1 MVEQFE
7 FDVFLSH
14 SSKDK
19 AVVRPIAE
27 RLRADGLKVWFDEWT
42 LKAGEDPATQIE
54 QGLEHSRVLV
64 LCMSRTAFG
73 ADWSELEQQT
83 LRFRDPTN
91 DNRRFIL
98 LRLDDAPLKRRLAAF
113 SYVDWRTATVE
124 SKYTRLRDACQPS
137 TTRRALTDVGE
148 PAGGHGA
155 GHVVRLDHSG
165 ARVLNYAFT
174 PDGTQVLSGA
184 SDMKVRLWDMETGR
198 CKQVF
203 EGHPSQGED
212 LIEGVWS
219 VAWNADQS
227 FFVSVAHDM
236 RLWNVVT
243 GRCLRLFNDSL
254 KPEAFSVVWSNYD
267 TYVLTAEDNDIVRM
281 WDVNTGTCVR
291 TFYGHRKNIRAVA
304 WRRDDHRILSG
315 SFDHSV
321 RVWDVGSGKCL
332 RVLWGHTELV
342 WTVAWSSDGKRALS
356 GSRDQTLRLWDLQT
370 GRCLRVMEGH
380 TGEVFTLAWRP
391 NSPLAISGSYDRSVR
406 LWNVETGRCLRV
418 LEGHTEWVRTVA
430 WSGSGDRAFSGDES
444 GCVRVWQL
452 SELVKKGQAQTLT
465 IAVPQDQEDQVEY
478 TNAKVLLVGESGVGK
493 TGLSKVL
500 AGEEWQPSDSTVGAW
515 ATQWK
520 LPVSSDQGV
529 EREIWLWDFGG
540 QADQRLIHQ
549 LYMDETALA
558 VLVFDGQKE
567 DLFETLGQWDRDLT
581 RASRNDF
588 AKILVAGRV
597 DAGGLRVSRTELDKF
612 ASERKFGRFIETSA
626 KQNLGCDD
634 LKTAIIEGIN
644 WNEIPCRTTEVLFK
658 QLKEEIIR
666 LKDEGR
672 VLMRF
677 NELRETLQMRLASD
691 YKRFTDEELRAV
703 ITLLAGP
710 GVVWELA
717 FGSLIL
723 LQPERINAYAQAV
736 IRTLQSDEHQR
747 GCLMEERVLKGDLD
761 YESSMP
767 RLTGD
772 EERFVLLAMH
782 QILVERGLCLRQPT
796 DKGNLLVFPSFY
808 RRERPEQVKSP
819 AVLVNY
825 RFTGFL
831 DDVYATLVVRL
842 HHSDAFDQ
850 DQLWR
855 YAADFKTKTG
865 KQLGVKLHRR
875 APGLGE
881 LEVYFDPS
889 VAMEE
894 KIIFSKYVHEHLL
907 QNAREVE
914 RLRHYVCQRCGTPV
928 GNREVAM
935 QRLNDWL
942 QGRPPQPAKPLR
954 FLKRK
959 EETPS
964 IICVGCEQRV
974 PLWDDMEQCFASAE
988 TQQRVRDMQEESAIV
1003 LSNQSKE
1010 RALVGEVIST
1020 VALANQIS
1028 REFNVSDHGID
1039 MEIEF
1044 TDDNH
1049 EATGVR
1055 IYLQLKSGDSYLHKR
1070 KDDRTEIFT
1079 IKNERHAHYW
1089 MAQPCPVL
1097 LVIRNSQGEVRW
1109 MEVRDWLK
1117 RKTENGKTIVKQIV
1131 FEGERFDVMSVRRWR
1146 DRCLGA

>member
-1 MVEQFE
+1 MAEQFK

-14 SSKDK
+14 SFKDK
-19 AVVRPIAE
+19 AVVRPIAQ
-27 RLRADGLKVWFDEWT
+27 RLRSDGLKVWFDEWM
-42 LKAGEDPATQIE
+42 LKPGEDHAARLE
-54 QGLEHSRVLV
+54 HGLQHSRVLI
-64 LCMSRTAFG
+64 LCMSANAFSG
-73 ADWSELEQQT
+73 DWPQLERQT
-83 LRFRDPTN
+83 LRFRDPSQRE
-91 DNRRFIL
+91 RRFVL
-98 LRLDDAPLKRRLAAF
+98 VRLDSAPLKTPLLHYLYIDSRSINFWQDEYPRLLEACRQATGTGVEGSPTNAKDLSRSQVRQLDGDFDMGTEIRVCAFSPDGKLILTGDDGSTIHLWDIDTGRRLKRLTGHT
-113 SYVDWRTATVE
+113 S
-124 SKYTRLRDACQPS
+124 RLRKALWSNDQ
-137 TTRRALTDVGE
+137 RRILT
-148 PAGGHGA
+148 
-155 GHVVRLDHSG
+155 
-165 ARVLNYAFT
+165 
-174 PDGTQVLSGA
+174 A
-184 SDMKVRLWDMETGR
+184 SDDKTARLWDLKTGH
-198 CKQVF
+198 CLHVF
-203 EGHPSQGED
+203 EGHSSEVMDIAWSPDEKFALTGGANQAACVWDVASGEC
-212 LIEGVWS
+212 LVKLEANSSIWG
-219 VAWNADQS
+219 VAWNSTQTRALFACGNDTLQ
-227 FFVSVAHDM
+227 FWDLVKK
-236 RLWNVVT
+236 
-243 GRCLRLFNDSL
+243 RCLKILEGHTSYVWKVDWSADERYAVTSSYDSTVRFWDIERQRCVHVWEQSATAWALKLSPNDKYLCTS
-254 KPEAFSVVWSNYD
+254 A
-267 TYVLTAEDNDIVRM
+267 T
-281 WDVNTGTCVR
+281 NT
-291 TFYGHRKNIRAVA
+291 
-304 WRRDDHRILSG
+304 
-315 SFDHSV
+315 V
-321 RVWDVGSGKCL
+321 RVWDC
-332 RVLWGHTELV
+332 
-342 WTVAWSSDGKRALS
+342 
-356 GSRDQTLRLWDLQT
+356 
-370 GRCLRVMEGH
+370 
-380 TGEVFTLAWRP
+380 
-391 NSPLAISGSYDRSVR
+391 
-406 LWNVETGRCLRV
+406 ETGRCLRV
-418 LEGHTEWVRTVA
+418 LTSDKNATIFGVA
-430 WSGSGDRAFSGDES
+430 WSADGNTIFSANRTGQI
-444 GCVRVWQL
+444 RVWDVSDLAISATNAAGFNLSDPSQL
-452 SELVKKGQAQTLT
+452 Q
-465 IAVPQDQEDQVEY
+465 Y
-478 TNAKVLLVGESGVGK
+478 TNAKVLLVGESGAGK

-500 AGEEWQPSDSTVGAW
+500 AGEGWQPSDSTVGAW

-520 LPVSSDQGV
+520 LPVASDKGV

-581 RASRNDF
+581 RASRKEF
-588 AKILVAGRV
+588 AKLLVAGRV
-597 DAGGLRVSRTELDKF
+597 DAGGVRVSRIELEKF
-612 ASERKFGRFIETSA
+612 VNERKFHCFLETSA
-626 KQNLGCDD
+626 KTNLGCDE
-634 LKTAIIEGIN
+634 LKNAIVKGIN
-644 WNEIPCRTTEVLFK
+644 WEEIPCRTTEILFK

-677 NELRETLQMRLASD
+677 NELRETLQLRLATD

-717 FGSLIL
+717 FGSWIL

-767 RLTGD
+767 RLSGD

-808 RRERPEQVKSP
+808 RRERPEQVTSP
-819 AVLVNY
+819 AVHVNY

-865 KQLGVKLHRR
+865 KQLGIKLNRR

-907 QNAREVE
+907 QNARDVE
-914 RLRHYVCQRCGTPV
+914 RLRHYVCQQCGTPV

-942 QGRPPQPAKPLR
+942 QVRPPQPAKPLK

-988 TQQRVRDMQEESAIV
+988 IQRRVRDMQEESAII

-1028 REFNVSDHGID
+1028 REFNVSDQGID

-1044 TDDNH
+1044 TDDNY

-1055 IYLQLKSGDSYLHKR
+1055 IYLQLKSGDSYLHQLK
-1070 KDDRTEIFT
+1070 KDGTEIFR
-1079 IKNERHAHYW
+1079 IKDERHAHYW

-1117 RKTENGKTIVKQIV
+1117 RKSNNGEKTVKQIL

-1146 DRCLGA
+1146 DRCLNA